1 MTSIEVGRFVLVTS
15 WQCPLGLRFRA
26 SRKGVTGE
34 VGGRIQRVQTAWLL
48 LGLAVERPWL
58 ELGRPFLL
66 LWMNQ
71 VRKQSS
77 GFVGPAFLTMT
88 LLSLR
93 GLSLA
98 ENRE

>member
-1 MTSIEVGRFVLVTS
+1 MS
-15 WQCPLGLRFRA
+15 LGLMFCA
-26 SRKGVTGE
+26 SRKGVTGR
-34 VGGRIQRVQTAWLL
+34 VGLVHPKGANSTAWLL

-77 GFVGPAFLTMT
+77 GLVGPAFLSMT
-88 LLSLR
+88 LFSQSARAVIGQEL
-93 GLSLA
+93 
-98 ENRE
+98 